1 MIYMGIFS
9 FRGYGPGRGVRK
21 DERKLKR
28 PFLLFY
34 YLFFN
39 FTKFIKTSML
49 FTVVCLPVI
58 TIGPA
63 ICGMTYI
70 NYCIAEDKPSFFLS
84 DFFEHF
90 RKNFFKG
97 LFAFIITLIPLFSY
111 TVALFNAEAIP
122 HFKNFLMPLLLVNLI
137 MLMMSFYIYPLI
149 VFYDI
154 PFFAVFKNA
163 LLFALIKLPLNLL
176 VAAVILGLITVTF
189 YYIPVIGM
197 IVTPL
202 FLISFLNYFSTFSVW
217 PTIKKYMEV

>member
-1 MIYMGIFS
+1 MGIFS
-9 FRGYGPGRGVRK
+9 FTGYGPGKGVRK

-49 FTVVCLPVI
+49 FSILCLPVI

-70 NYCIAEDKPSFFLS
+70 NYCIAENKPTFFLS

-90 RKNFFKG
+90 KKNFFKG

-111 TVALFNAEAIP
+111 TVALFNSEAIP
-122 HFKNFLMPLLLVNLI
+122 HFKSFLMPLLLVNLI
-137 MLMMSFYIYPLI
+137 MLMMSFYIYPMI
-149 VFYDI
+149 IFYDI
-154 PFFAVFKNA
+154 PFFSIFKNA

-176 VAAVILGLITVTF
+176 IAAVIIGL
-189 YYIPVIGM
+189 VIVSFGFSSIVGM
-197 IVTPL
+197 IITPL
-202 FLISFLNYFSTFSVW
+202 FLIAFLNYFAIFSVW
-217 PTIKKYMEV
+217 PTIKKYMEE